1 VQEAATYI
9 MTYKAFEHKPPD
21 MLKERVQKDYPSQLQ
36 NVLTSVKGVNKTDV
50 ITLSTNFGVSRL
62 LNHLYQ
68 IHGSLIPFPVFQ
80 EACSRHTRAALV
92 MPGSRRCQSS
102 SSDRCFQFAI
112 PAWSWFSQG
121 EADWLRLFQKGGRE
135 RLQYLSE

>member
-1 VQEAATYI
+1 MVTASSVQEAATYI

-62 LNHLYQ
+62 LSH
-68 IHGSLIPFPVFQ
+68 IHEIAKSLILLPVLQ
-80 EACSRHTRAALV
+80 ETRSRHTRTALV

-102 SSDRCFQFAI
+102 PSNGCFQFAI

-121 EADWLRLFQKGGRE
+121 EEDWLRLFQKD
-135 RLQYLSE
+135 